1 MLAEWWPR
9 GETFIVL
16 EQDKIPVRGALQ
28 ELWQC
33 GHLWCT
39 FPVAMRGGGPDI
51 APYPSLAC
59 TKFDRELM
67 ERAPDL
73 MQNVGTLD
81 LGFGER
87 EWSRLDLAIA
97 GLLEPLCAPHWHAR
111 GRVMHLH

>member
-1 MLAEWWPR
+1 MLAEWWSR

-16 EQDKIPVRGALQ
+16 EQDKVPIRGALQ

-33 GHLWCT
+33 GHLWCI
-39 FPVAMRGGGPDI
+39 FPVAMRGTATV
-51 APYPSLAC
+51 APYPSLSCA
-59 TKFDRELM
+59 KFDSELI
-67 ERAPDL
+67 ALDPDL
-73 MQNVGTLD
+73 LVKVGTLD

-97 GLLEPLCAPHWHAR
+97 GLLAPLCAPHWHAR